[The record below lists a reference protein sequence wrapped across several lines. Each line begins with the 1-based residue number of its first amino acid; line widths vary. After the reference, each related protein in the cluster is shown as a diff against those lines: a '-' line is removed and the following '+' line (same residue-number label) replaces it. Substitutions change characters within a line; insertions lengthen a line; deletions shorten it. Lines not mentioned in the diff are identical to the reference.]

1 MIVYAKRDWIDHPSS
16 NPEYGKGRKIRRPL
30 PKGTKDLKDLG
41 KDPAS
46 VIVWTA
52 QGGMRIIA
60 KGTFAECQKIARKLS
75 TKLAR
80 EPFSGIEK
88 VGEVE

>member
-1 MIVYAKRDWIDHPSS
+1 MIVYAKRDWVDHPTDKT
-16 NPEYGKGRKIRRPL
+16 GKFTLKVRRPL
-30 PKGTKDLKDLG
+30 PKGTKELKDLG

-52 QGGMRIIA
+52 QGGMRVIA
-60 KGTFAECQKIARKLS
+60 QGTFAECQKIARKLA

-80 EPFSGIEK
+80 KPFSGIEK

>member
-1 MIVYAKRDWIDHPSS
+1 
-16 NPEYGKGRKIRRPL
+16 
-30 PKGTKDLKDLG
+30 
-41 KDPAS
+41 
-46 VIVWTA
+46 
-52 QGGMRIIA
+52 MRIIA
-60 KGTFAECQKIARKLS
+60 KGTFAECQKIARKLA

>member
-1 MIVYAKRDWIDHPSS
+1 MIVYAKRDWVDHP
-16 NPEYGKGRKIRRPL
+16 EDRIGTHRRKIRRPM
-30 PKGTKDLKDLG
+30 PKGTKEIKDLG

-46 VIVWTA
+46 VMIWTA
-52 QGGMRIIA
+52 RGGMKVIA

>member
-1 MIVYAKRDWIDHPSS
+1 MIVYAKRDWVDLPTDK
-16 NPEYGKGRKIRRPL
+16 EVKFTRRVRRPV
-30 PKGTKDLKDLG
+30 PKGAKNLKDLG

-46 VIVWTA
+46 VLVWTA
-52 QGGMRIIA
+52 GGGMRVIA

-80 EPFSGIEK
+80 KPVSGIEK
-88 VGEVE
+88 VGNVE

>member
-1 MIVYAKRDWIDHPSS
+1 MIVYAKRDWVDHPKDKIG
-16 NPEYGKGRKIRRPL
+16 NRPRKIRRPL
-30 PKGTKDLKDLG
+30 PKGTKDLTALG

-46 VIVWTA
+46 VVVWTA
-52 QGGMRIIA
+52 QGGMRVIA